1 MKGFMK
7 IFVSNKRVTYNTNLV
22 VFFKN
27 YPFRAELN
35 TAFAGKT
42 LISYSASNHTKSSFR
57 NKIRKKKS
65 VPAISHGNAF

>member
-7 IFVSNKRVTYNTNLV
+7 IFVSNKRATYNTNLV

-27 YPFRAELN
+27 YPFRAKHN

-57 NKIRKKKS
+57 NKIRKKK
-65 VPAISHGNAF
+65 AFSRFLTGTLF